1 VASTAGGSGLA
12 SRYALALFALADEQK
27 KLDAVAEDL
36 RGLDAML
43 VGSDALARLV
53 RSPVLRR
60 ADQGKAMA
68 ALLDAAGADALTRN
82 FVGVV
87 ATNRRLA
94 ALRQIIRA
102 FLDELARRRGEV
114 AADVTSA
121 APLTDAQQRAVEEAL
136 NKVVGRKVQL
146 SLAVDPSLI
155 GGMVV
160 KVGSRMVDSSVKTQ
174 LQRLKLAMKGAA

>member
-1 VASTAGGSGLA
+1 MASTAGGSGLA
-12 SRYALALFALADEQK
+12 SRYATALFALADEQK
-27 KLDAVAEDL
+27 KLDTVADDL

-43 VGSDALARLV
+43 AGSDALARLV
-53 RSPVLRR
+53 RNPVLRR
-60 ADQGKAMA
+60 ADQARAMA
-68 ALLDAAGADALTRN
+68 ALLDAAGADLLTRN
-82 FVGVV
+82 FVGLV
-87 ATNRRLA
+87 ATSRRLP
-94 ALRQIIRA
+94 ALRQMIRA

-114 AADVTSA
+114 TANVTSA
-121 APLTDAQQRAVEEAL
+121 KALTDDQQRVVEEAL

-146 SLAVDPSLI
+146 SLAVDPSLM

>member
-1 VASTAGGSGLA
+1 MASTAGGSGLA

-27 KLDAVAEDL
+27 KLDAVADDL

-43 VGSDALARLV
+43 IGSDDLARLV

-94 ALRQIIRA
+94 FLRQIIRA

-114 AADVTSA
+114 AADVT
-121 APLTDAQQRAVEEAL
+121 
-136 NKVVGRKVQL
+136 
-146 SLAVDPSLI
+146 
-155 GGMVV
+155 
-160 KVGSRMVDSSVKTQ
+160 
-174 LQRLKLAMKGAA
+174 